1 MIKIFK
7 FIIFLP
13 FLIIGCAPYANVN
26 DENKIIQKIE
36 SLNMNIFS
44 KRGDKIYSIKSP
56 NSSYNNIGLE
66 FELKNP
72 IINIFKGEE
81 TKYIISSKESTLSN
95 NNKILKLKGDVKLRT
110 IEQDGDILYADNF
123 IWNIEENKYL
133 LEGNIK
139 FENQNII
146 LNSEKAKLDSEN
158 IIEFFNPVKYIIKD
172 ENNENKYEIN
182 SENAYYNLDTES
194 VSFKSKDKRV
204 KSIIYF

>member
-1 MIKIFK
+1 MIKIYR

-13 FLIIGCAPYANVN
+13 FLILGCAPNANIN

-95 NNKILKLKGDVKLRT
+95 NNKVLKLKGDVKLRT

-158 IIEFFNPVKYIIKD
+158 IIEFFNPVRYVIKD